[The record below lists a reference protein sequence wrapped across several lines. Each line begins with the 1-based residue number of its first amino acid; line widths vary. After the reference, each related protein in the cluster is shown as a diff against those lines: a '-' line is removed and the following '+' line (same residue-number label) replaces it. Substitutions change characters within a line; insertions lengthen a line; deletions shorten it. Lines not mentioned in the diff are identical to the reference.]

1 MDSQSAKNL
10 VIDTFE
16 NGFDKAVF
24 LNFIRN
30 LVKKFDESKAFQARG
45 YVKEKFK
52 KTTPIIKT
60 YERLGTYTDQ
70 EEKTTDILIVYL
82 NKDNSIEA
90 RSSLR
95 NFVADYLKQRDSK
108 DSALVAF
115 VAPNSDDWRFSLIK
129 MEYQLEKSDMGRL
142 KVKTKLTPAKRF
154 SFLVGKNENSYTAKK
169 QFLPILTNDQPP
181 LLSEFEEAFNVEKVT
196 KEFFAK
202 YRGLFNQLK
211 ESLDK
216 LLEQDKKIKQDF
228 TVKKIDTVDF
238 AKKLL
243 GQIVFLYFLQKKGWF
258 GVDRDKDWGT
268 GSKKFLRELFEGN
281 HGPYKNF
288 FNDVLEPL
296 FYEALRNDRSYDK
309 HYFSLFKCKIP
320 FLNGGLFDPINDYDW
335 TEMDILL
342 SNTLFS
348 NNNPT
353 KEGDTGDGILDIFDR
368 YNFTVK
374 EDEPLEKEVA
384 IDPEMLGK
392 VFENL
397 LEVKDRKSKGTYY
410 TPREIVHYMC
420 QQSLINYL
428 ATELKDKVEQKDIE
442 ILIKFGETT
451 VEHDKNLAEK
461 EKTEEAFKLPKD
473 IIKNAQE
480 IDDKLTDIRVCDPAV
495 GSGAFLVGMMSEI
508 VKARNALTNHLKN
521 KQNRSLYNF
530 KRQAIEKSLYG
541 VDIDLGAVEIAKLRL
556 WLSLI
561 VDEEDIKNIKPL
573 PNLDYKIVQGNSL
586 LNVDKQN
593 MFIDFNLKQIEQ
605 LKEKLFN
612 ETNVSKKREYKDQID
627 RLISEITENNK
638 IFDYEI
644 YFSEVFQN
652 DDEKEKG
659 FNVVIA
665 NPPYIGEKGH
675 KEIFQEVKKY
685 HLGNFY
691 LGKMDYFYFFFH
703 LALNLGKQNSSV
715 AFITTNYYLTATG
728 ARKLRQDFKQRACI
742 KNLINFNEL
751 KIFESAL
758 GQHNI
763 VTILKKEVDKSIIAN
778 NCITQRVGLATPQIL
793 LQILDGNDKQTH
805 YFQTV
810 QTDLF
815 DGDEF
820 YIRLSGSS
828 SNKHDPIQIILNKI
842 KSINMPLGVICH
854 VNQGIVTGAD
864 KVSQKHLD
872 KFKIKA
878 KAGEGIYILSNKEVN
893 VLNLTGIEKNI
904 LKPWFKNSDINRWN
918 TKKFSTSFLINA
930 DKRLKNL
937 DNNNIV
943 NHLLKF
949 KKILDKSTCNSPYLH
964 RPRDIDFYGPKI
976 IVPQR
981 SSINTFGYNE
991 ISWFASADVYF
1002 ITQNDKSVLLKYVL
1016 ALLNS
1021 KLYYVWLYHRGKR
1034 KGETLELYYKPLSE
1048 IPIKK
1053 ISEGEQKPFV
1063 VLVDQIL
1070 EITSTENYDPKNP
1083 PQEQKLLEAKID
1095 QMVYKL
1101 YGLTPEE
1108 IKIVEESSK

>member
-1 MDSQSAKNL
+1 MDSQSAKDI
-10 VIDTFE
+10 VINTFE
-16 NGFDKAVF
+16 NGFNKAVF
-24 LNFIRN
+24 LNFVRN
-30 LVKKFDESKAFQARG
+30 LVKKFDESKAVHFRG
-45 YVKEKFK
+45 HIKDKFK
-52 KTTPIIKT
+52 KTTKAIKT
-60 YERLGTYTDQ
+60 YERLGTYTDP
-70 EEKTTDILIVYL
+70 EDKTIDILIVYL
-82 NKDNSIEA
+82 EKAFSLDYA
-90 RSSLR
+90 RTTLR
-95 NFVADYLKQRDSK
+95 NFVAEHLKDRNEK
-108 DSALVAF
+108 DAALVAF
-115 VAPNSDDWRFSLIK
+115 VPPQTDDWRFSLVK

-142 KVKTKLTPAKRF
+142 KAKTKLTPAKRF

-169 QFLPILTNDQPP
+169 QFLPLLTNDQPP
-181 LLSEFEEAFNVEKVT
+181 LLSEFESSFNVEKVT

-202 YRGLFNQLK
+202 YRDLFNRLK
-211 ESLDK
+211 ELLDD
-216 LLEQDKKIKQDF
+216 LVDKNEMIRKDF
-228 TVKKIDTVDF
+228 QEKHIDTVDF
-238 AKKLL
+238 SKKLL

-258 GVDRDKDWGT
+258 GVSIGKAWGS
-268 GSKKFLRELFEGN
+268 GDKKFLRNLFKKANKESLN
-281 HGPYKNF
+281 Y
-288 FNDVLEPL
+288 FNDFLEPL
-296 FYEALRNDRSYDK
+296 FYKALRLKRKNDYYDK
-309 HYFSLFKCKIP
+309 FNCKIP

-335 TEMDILL
+335 IKTDILL
-342 SNTLFS
+342 PNNLFS

-353 KEGDTGDGILDIFDR
+353 KEEDSGDGILDIFDR

-397 LEVKDRKSKGTYY
+397 LAVKDRKSKGTYY

-428 ATELKDKVEQKDIE
+428 ATELKDKVNQKDIE
-442 ILIKFGETT
+442 TLIKYGETT
-451 VEHDKNLAEK
+451 VEHDKEASEK
-461 EKTEEAFKLPKD
+461 EKTAFKLPKTV
-473 IIKNAQE
+473 IKYAKE
-480 IDDKLTDIRVCDPAV
+480 IDDKLADIRVCDPAV
-495 GSGAFLVGMMSEI
+495 GSGAFLVGMMSEV
-508 VKARNALTNHLKN
+508 VKARNALTSHLKN
-521 KQNRSLYNF
+521 KQNRALYDF

-561 VDEEDIKNIKPL
+561 VDEENIKDIKPL

-612 ETNVSKKREYKDQID
+612 ETNVSKKRECKDQID
-627 RLISEITENNK
+627 RLIAEITENNK
-638 IFDYEI
+638 IFDFEI
-644 YFSEVFQN
+644 YFSEVFKN

-659 FNVVIA
+659 FNVIIA
-665 NPPYIGEKGH
+665 NPPYIGEKGN

-728 ARKLRQDFKQRACI
+728 AKKLRQDFKQRACI

>member
-30 LVKKFDESKAFQARG
+30 LVKKFDESKAVHFRG
-45 YVKEKFK
+45 HIKDKFK
-52 KTTPIIKT
+52 KTTKAIKT
-60 YERLGTYTDQ
+60 YERLGTYTDP
-70 EEKTTDILIVYL
+70 EDKTIDILIVYL
-82 NKDNSIEA
+82 EKAFSLDYA
-90 RSSLR
+90 RSTLR
-95 NFVADYLKQRDSK
+95 NFVAEHLKDRNEK
-108 DSALVAF
+108 DAALVAF
-115 VAPNSDDWRFSLIK
+115 VPPQTDDWRFSLVK

-142 KVKTKLTPAKRF
+142 KAKTKLTPAKRF

-703 LALNLGKQNSSV
+703 LALNLGKQNVSI

-728 ARKLRQDFKQRACI
+728 AKKLRKDFKERTAI
-742 KNLINFNEL
+742 KNLVNFNEL

-763 VTILKKEVDKSIIAN
+763 VTILKKEVDENSIAKT
-778 NCITQRVGLATPQIL
+778 CITQRLGTAKPEL
-793 LQILDGNDKQTH
+793 LLNIISGNDEKTNYDEVAQK
-805 YFQTV
+805 
-810 QTDLF
+810 DLY
-815 DGDEF
+815 DGDEW
-820 YIRLSGSS
+820 YIRLSGLSD
-828 SNKHDPIQIILNKI
+828 NEDPTTKLLNKI
-842 KSINMPLGVICH
+842 KQYGHLLSNICN
-854 VNQGIVTGAD
+854 VNTGLYTAAD
-864 KVSQKHLD
+864 DIFILQNK
-872 KFKIKA
+872 KIKNIFSYLNNLE
-878 KAGEGIYILSNKEVN
+878 KILF
-893 VLNLTGIEKNI
+893 
-904 LKPWFKNSDINRWN
+904 KPLFKNSDIARYFTNIKNNKRVIYHYEKATYSLDEIPN
-918 TKKFSTSFLINA
+918 IFSYLKRFE
-930 DKRLKNL
+930 KRLKARK
-937 DNNNIV
+937 DNS
-943 NHLLKF
+943 LKGSLKRGRWDVMSLPKTAINF
-949 KKILDKSTCNSPYLH
+949 EGS
-964 RPRDIDFYGPKI
+964 KI
-976 IVPQR
+976 IAPQR
-981 SSINTFGYNE
+981 SPRNTFGYNE
-991 ISWFASADVYF
+991 IPWYASADVYF
-1002 ITQNDKSVLLKYVL
+1002 VTQKDKKVFLKYLL

-1021 KLYYVWLYHRGKR
+1021 KLYYLWLYHRGKR
-1034 KGETLELYYKPLSE
+1034 KGETLELYQKPLSE

-1053 ISEGEQKPFV
+1053 INEDEQKPFV
-1063 VLVDQIL
+1063 EIVDKIL
-1070 EITSTENYDPKNP
+1070 EITSAENYDPKNP
-1083 PQEQKLLEAKID
+1083 PQEQKLLETKID

-1108 IKIVEESSK
+1108 IKIVENQK